1 MFRKV
6 CDLENQLLALLATA
20 LDSTYIADLKNV
32 STRTITHTIP
42 YMFHYLFKKYGKVKQ
57 DKLAE
62 KSHNLSNIT
71 YDIED
76 PPIIVWQDIE
86 ELSRLADAADNPYT
100 SRQILEFGESIMLK
114 CSDLESDMKRWFK
127 KPRIDQTWTNFKD
140 HIEDARD
147 AITEVRGPSMKSTQ
161 FHHANYMAQ
170 QVLTA
175 VQNLDQKINSTI
187 GTSSHR
193 EKNSQSETI
202 NTTPTDLSSSMML
215 ELMSL
220 IKELR
225 QDIKTNKSVENGTT
239 PQNGNNRQGRRNVNK
254 YCWSHDRTNP
264 RWPYRPPPSED

>member
-1 MFRKV
+1 LFRKV

-100 SRQILEFGESIMLK
+100 SRQILEFGESSMLK
-114 CSDLESDMKRWFK
+114 CSDLESDMIRWFK
-127 KPRIDQTWTNFKD
+127 KPRIEQTWTTLKH
-140 HIEDARD
+140 HIEDVCD
-147 AITEVRGPSMKSTQ
+147 AITEVQGPSMKFT
-161 FHHANYMAQ
+161 
-170 QVLTA
+170 
-175 VQNLDQKINSTI
+175 K
-187 GTSSHR
+187 
-193 EKNSQSETI
+193 
-202 NTTPTDLSSSMML
+202 
-215 ELMSL
+215 
-220 IKELR
+220 
-225 QDIKTNKSVENGTT
+225 
-239 PQNGNNRQGRRNVNK
+239 
-254 YCWSHDRTNP
+254 
-264 RWPYRPPPSED
+264 